1 MQPPLESTRIEE
13 GHLFSSLQFKVG
25 RFAALYSQS
34 SRFEEGMRPPKAAQL
49 WEVRAAS
56 HAAE

>member
-34 SRFEEGMRPPKAAQL
+34 SRFEGELKLPKAAQL
-49 WEVRAAS
+49 LEVRAAS